1 MRDQIRSRELPLVFL
16 GMLQGEV
23 LAKLLLPMF
32 GFSSKLPVTD
42 EQRQWVDE
50 GFSRLEQMLGRRRML
65 EAVVILPTA
74 EYFPDPY
81 DKSQAAG
88 ERLFQRVCTYMR
100 VDRSDIEFQI
110 FPDETEILPYWYGN
124 SGGCAGFYSRDG
136 TADETRML
144 VAVRSTQLKDP
155 PTLVATMA
163 HELGHVILLG
173 GGLLKPTT
181 PDHEPLTDLLSVFLG
196 FGIFNANSAGRFKQY
211 QDETR
216 YGWSMHRLGYLAEE
230 VYGYALAKFVVE
242 RGEENVDWAKH
253 LSTNVQSYFKRSR
266 SWLARNKFQV
276 TLAKPID

>member
-1 MRDQIRSRELPLVFL
+1 MQDQIRSRELPLVFL
-16 GMLQGEV
+16 GMFKERFWLT
-23 LAKLLLPMF
+23 KLLLPMF

-50 GFSRLEQMLGRRRML
+50 GFSRPEQMLGRRRML

-155 PTLVATMA
+155 PT
-163 HELGHVILLG
+163 
-173 GGLLKPTT
+173 
-181 PDHEPLTDLLSVFLG
+181 
-196 FGIFNANSAGRFKQY
+196 
-211 QDETR
+211 
-216 YGWSMHRLGYLAEE
+216 EE

>member
-1 MRDQIRSRELPLVFL
+1 MQDQIRSRELPLVFL
-16 GMLQGEV
+16 GMFKERFWLT
-23 LAKLLLPMF
+23 KLLLPMF

-50 GFSRLEQMLGRRRML
+50 GFSRPEQMLGRRRML

-81 DKSQAAG
+81 DKSQA
-88 ERLFQRVCTYMR
+88 V
-100 VDRSDIEFQI
+100 
-110 FPDETEILPYWYGN
+110 PYWYGN

-155 PTLVATMA
+155 PT
-163 HELGHVILLG
+163 
-173 GGLLKPTT
+173 
-181 PDHEPLTDLLSVFLG
+181 
-196 FGIFNANSAGRFKQY
+196 
-211 QDETR
+211 
-216 YGWSMHRLGYLAEE
+216 EE